1 MLLPLSRHAC
11 VNAFIASSILSIGN
25 MVWLTFIVPYSIMS
39 IVFSFGCTTTL
50 LTLLFCLI
58 LVATNSQWYLIVRTL
73 TSGSIKWWLLP
84 VCVYA
89 IFALPLCIGIGNN
102 TGFNTFAKVYSCPGT
117 LIGDD
122 NILPIFIAILLLA
135 FVTWVNHKI
144 QYTYIQRETG
154 VIKKTTA
161 LKKVY
166 DFSFLERYGEIGTYL
181 QLEIKL
187 LMRNLNPRKAFV
199 SGMFTMVFVSIIIIF
214 SDIYDSV
221 GMTNFWALYNF
232 MLLGSM
238 ILLRALGYEGNYIDC
253 LLVRRENILT
263 LLKAKYIF
271 YSALILLPFI
281 LMLPVVVSGKWS
293 IYMLVS
299 YAIFTAGFQN
309 FLMFQVT
316 IYNKQTIPLNQKLT
330 SKGGIDG
337 NYVQMA
343 IMAALFV
350 VSNFIV
356 NILQAFASD
365 IVAYTSMLSIGLL
378 FIITHNIWLRNI
390 YNRMMA
396 RKYTNIESFIAS
408 R

>member
-1 MLLPLSRHAC
+1 M
-11 VNAFIASSILSIGN
+11 
-25 MVWLTFIVPYSIMS
+25 
-39 IVFSFGCTTTL
+39 
-50 LTLLFCLI
+50 
-58 LVATNSQWYLIVRTL
+58 
-73 TSGSIKWWLLP
+73 
-84 VCVYA
+84 
-89 IFALPLCIGIGNN
+89 
-102 TGFNTFAKVYSCPGT
+102 
-117 LIGDD
+117 
-122 NILPIFIAILLLA
+122 LPILIATLLLA
-135 FVTWVNHKI
+135 LVTWVNHKV
-144 QYTYIQRETG
+144 QYTYIQREIG
-154 VIKKTTA
+154 VIRKSA
-161 LKKVY
+161 SLKNVY
-166 DFSFLERYGEIGTYL
+166 DFSFLERYGLIGIYL

-199 SGMFTMVFVSIIIIF
+199 SGIFTMVLVSIIIIF
-214 SDIYDSV
+214 SNIYDSV

-232 MLLGSM
+232 MLLGTM